1 MPPTGLRGRLSSGF
15 HVTLGYWAGPIFSS
29 HGLLVIETDH
39 LRLVPHT
46 GDQLL
51 ALIEQ
56 PDRYV
61 QLSGFTA
68 ATGLREFFVSDEVS
82 EAFLTSLRSLHGSDP
97 WRLGFAVVD
106 QGSGAVIGSGGFK
119 GPPDLAGMV
128 EIAYGIVPE
137 FQGRGYATEVAR
149 ALVRYAIES
158 GLVRTVRA
166 HTLPSPNASTK
177 VLKKCGFDFIGEVIE
192 PDDGLVWRWEL
203 PAPEPEGRDSQ
214 T

>member
-1 MPPTGLRGRLSSGF
+1 LI
-15 HVTLGYWAGPIFSS
+15 A
-29 HGLLVIETDH
+29 TDH
-39 LRLVPHT
+39 LHLVPHT

-56 PDRYV
+56 PDRYA
-61 QLSGFTA
+61 QLSGYTA

-82 EAFLTSLRSLHGSDP
+82 ERFLTSLRTLHDSDP
-97 WRLGFAVVD
+97 WRFGFAVVD
-106 QGSGAVIGSGGFK
+106 PGSGSVIGSGGFK
-119 GPPDLAGMV
+119 GPPDSAGMV

-149 ALVRYAIES
+149 ALVGYALES

-177 VLKKCGFDFIGEVIE
+177 VLRKCGFEFTGEVIE

-203 PAPEPEGRDSQ
+203 PAPELEGRDLQ